1 MKYTIYQGFK
11 NQKVFIGT
19 LEINQYPL
27 GTLVENVVLDSN
39 LNPDLVL
46 HLSREEPEPF
56 SKVIPKSVK
65 VDVLLRADKLET
77 HLL

>member
-19 LEINQYPL
+19 LEINQYQL

-46 HLSREEPEPF
+46 HLSREDPEPF

-77 HLL
+77 YLL